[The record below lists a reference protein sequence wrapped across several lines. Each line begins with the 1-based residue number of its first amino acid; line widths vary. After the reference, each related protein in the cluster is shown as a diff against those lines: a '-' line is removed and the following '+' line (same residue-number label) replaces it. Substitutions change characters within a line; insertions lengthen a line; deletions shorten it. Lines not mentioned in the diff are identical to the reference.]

1 MTIFSKNVA
10 RNGHFDHP
18 LLRLCFEMV
27 CVIWDHKRNKNTL
40 RATTVLTAITKTA
53 DAVVVFDRETD
64 GIEIS
69 CQCQLSVNIHK
80 SMCSL

>member
-10 RNGHFDHP
+10 GNGHFGPP

-27 CVIWDHKRNKNTL
+27 CVIWDHKHNKNAVS
-40 RATTVLTAITKTA
+40 ATTVLTAITKTA

-64 GIEIS
+64 GIGIR
-69 CQCQLSVNIHK
+69 C
-80 SMCSL
+80 